1 MYYYKEDITTSIL
14 NEWVNKNFSQ
24 EDAEQYCIALENNND
39 LWKYY
44 IDQGWLKEEIV
55 YKRIFV
61 PELNDY
67 FDFRIGHK
75 LLIQPGV
82 NPSQLQIS
90 SEYNSFLNRI
100 PPELHPTSSVLMS
113 DD

>member
-14 NEWVNKNFSQ
+14 NEWISKNFSH
-24 EDAEQYCIALENNND
+24 EDALRYYNALDKNND
-39 LWKYY
+39 LWQSY
-44 IDQGWLKEEIV
+44 IDRGWLKEEIV

-61 PELNDY
+61 PQFNEF

-82 NPSQLQIS
+82 SPSQLQIS
-90 SEYNSFLNRI
+90 PEYNSFLNRI
-100 PPELHPTSSVLMS
+100 PPELHPISSVLMS
-113 DD
+113 ED